1 MVEFLKINLVHIL
14 IFFLE
19 NLMKLTVI
27 KWRDI
32 PTQVMIKKSRRE
44 VEKMQLDNR
53 FMEAVDSAAMAAGEV
68 DADAYLTDWNN
79 ELIEIPD
86 GDLKEPVVTKAAE
99 LESEFSDE
107 ILTSYINN
115 GGYKP

>member
-19 NLMKLTVI
+19 ILMKLTVI

-53 FMEAVDSAAMAAGEV
+53 FMEACLL
-68 DADAYLTDWNN
+68 Y
-79 ELIEIPD
+79 
-86 GDLKEPVVTKAAE
+86 
-99 LESEFSDE
+99 
-107 ILTSYINN
+107 TSPSPRDY
-115 GGYKP
+115 